1 MNLNDMK
8 RARDFSAA
16 KVPKPMAGK
25 WRSERDLELR
35 CYPPCLGAPA
45 LLPKFD
51 SSTVSE
57 VPFPECA

>member
-16 KVPKPMAGK
+16 KVPKAMAGK

-51 SSTVSE
+51 S
-57 VPFPECA
+57 